1 MKNRKRKDFGL
12 PMLLGIGTLFSL
24 VTVVFTSLLL
34 AIISYFT
41 KNPTSLVG
49 AFSLASLIIAGGV
62 SAFVTARVNGDGG
75 VPLGILSAVASSL
88 VILTVGL
95 IITKGSLPFSAIL
108 NVLAFLSSSLLAA
121 AVGGRKRK
129 KSYYKR

>member
-1 MKNRKRKDFGL
+1 MKKRKRKEFGL

-49 AFSLASLIIAGGV
+49 AFSLASLIIAGCV
-62 SAFVTARVNGDGG
+62 SAFVTVRVNGDGG

-108 NVLAFLSSSLLAA
+108 NVLAFLSSSS
-121 AVGGRKRK
+121 K
-129 KSYYKR
+129 

>member
-1 MKNRKRKDFGL
+1 MKKRKRKEFGL

-49 AFSLASLIIAGGV
+49 AFSLASLIIAGCV

-88 VILTVGL
+88 IILTVGL

-108 NVLAFLSSSLLAA
+108 NMLAFLSSSLLAA
-121 AVGGRKRK
+121 VVGGRKRK

>member
-1 MKNRKRKDFGL
+1 MKKRKRKEFGL

-49 AFSLASLIIAGGV
+49 AFSLASLIIAGCV
-62 SAFVTARVNGDGG
+62 SAFVTVRVNGDGG

-108 NVLAFLSSSLLAA
+108 NVLAFLSSSILAA